1 MLHFIKEMYPLDRRQ
16 LAQHV
21 YTLLSSLRKT
31 AIILQVSHTTV
42 SRWLKYPERKAYDLK
57 IQSKSKQVVQTIK
70 AIIMNDP
77 FVSVQRLK
85 DIINSTFPFSVSSE
99 LVRTVILKSGLSR
112 KKCRFFSEPTNQ
124 KDKIVEFIKKRD
136 DFKQQGRQFVS
147 LDETSFGR
155 NGIITTGYALKGQ
168 RLYVKKN
175 VPRITTT
182 SVIAVASHNGFVAT
196 RQVNGSFNTI
206 LFGEFLE
213 SLQLQQGTV
222 ILLDNVAFHHSKQ
235 EDGKNNFTNPML
247 PPPP

>member
-85 DIINSTFPFSVSSE
+85 DIINST
-99 LVRTVILKSGLSR
+99 LGLR
-112 KKCRFFSEPTNQ
+112 P
-124 KDKIVEFIKKRD
+124 
-136 DFKQQGRQFVS
+136 
-147 LDETSFGR
+147 
-155 NGIITTGYALKGQ
+155 
-168 RLYVKKN
+168 
-175 VPRITTT
+175 
-182 SVIAVASHNGFVAT
+182 HAT
-196 RQVNGSFNTI
+196 
-206 LFGEFLE
+206 
-213 SLQLQQGTV
+213 QGT
-222 ILLDNVAFHHSKQ
+222 
-235 EDGKNNFTNPML
+235 L
-247 PPPP
+247 PPIKFNALFTIKNTKERFVNAEKAYLRVRRVGVA